1 MRPQFALSLLAGAVW
16 PLWLGCSAWPIP
28 SPKQAFL
35 PTPRMS
41 PDSVVLEVAV
51 LDIPADGTADEQLW
65 REVDEQQVPPPVRRQ
80 LARCGLRCGV
90 SGTQLPDWVN
100 RRLKAQQK
108 DVDFDSSDGAA
119 VLANVPTQ
127 QRLQCRAG
135 RKRTI
140 PLGPPHQEVTAPS
153 LTESSGAP
161 RTWRDAQCEL
171 ALIATPKG
179 DGGATIELTPE
190 IHSGKV
196 RQRWVG
202 EAGSFRL
209 DASRDCDSLDNL
221 RVSVTLTPGQTV
233 VVSASPAP
241 GGLGQAFFGGTNDKS
256 DRRKVVLVR
265 LAQTQTDD
273 LFAPLP
279 VAPPIASAG
288 R

>member
-1 MRPQFALSLLAGAVW
+1 MRPQFAPSLLAGAVW
-16 PLWLGCSAWPIP
+16 PLLLGCSSWQIP
-28 SPKQAFL
+28 SPKQALL

-51 LDIPADGTADEQLW
+51 LDIPADGAADEQLW
-65 REVDEQQVPPPVRRQ
+65 REVDEQQVPPPVRRE

-108 DVDFDSSDGAA
+108 DVDFESADGAA

-140 PLGPPHQEVTAPS
+140 PLGPPHAEVTAPS
-153 LTESSGAP
+153 LAEPGDAP

-171 ALIATPKG
+171 ALVATPKG
-179 DGGATIELTPE
+179 DGGAIIELTPQVQ
-190 IHSGKV
+190 SGKV

-202 EAGSFRL
+202 AAGSFRL
-209 DASRDCDSLDNL
+209 DTSRDCDLLENL
-221 RVSVTLTPGQTV
+221 RVSATLTPGQTIF
-233 VVSASPAP
+233 VSASPAP
-241 GGLGQAFFGGTNDKS
+241 GGLGQAFFGGAGDKS
-256 DRRKVVLVR
+256 SRRKVVLVR

-288 R
+288 Q